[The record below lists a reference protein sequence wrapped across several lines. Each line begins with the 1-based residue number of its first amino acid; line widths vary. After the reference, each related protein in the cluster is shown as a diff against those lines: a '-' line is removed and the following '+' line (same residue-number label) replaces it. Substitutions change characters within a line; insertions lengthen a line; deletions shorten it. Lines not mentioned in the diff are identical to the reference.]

1 MKKGTLY
8 TLALLLLPALFMAGC
23 KKDLALK
30 NLNTLT
36 DSAAHHITVSTMTT
50 GYYSFVAPG
59 GNGSVYILR
68 GYADTIYKVD
78 STGNKAVFYTPPA
91 PTVAD
96 TAINILTALTTDSSG
111 NVYTLSFS
119 KLAAKIIKI
128 SPAGSATTYIDNL
141 VSYKDAGGII
151 NIKIDNAGNIY
162 FTNYNGI
169 YKAIPGGTI
178 SQISTVQTASFAIDD
193 AGDLIIAH
201 DNTIGKIPPG
211 GTETIIAGTGA
222 YGSTDGPAAT
232 ATFNIIHE
240 ITCNNKGNI
249 FVSEVK
255 GGNTNQIRVIT
266 NTNKVYTLISSLTGH
281 VDGPINIAKI
291 GTPSFLVTDAAGN
304 LYFSE
309 GNNDGGSASNDI
321 RKITFK

>member
-8 TLALLLLPALFMAGC
+8 TLALLLLSVFIIDGC

-30 NLNTLT
+30 KLNTLT

-50 GYYSFVAPG
+50 GYYNLVAPG

-78 STGNKAVFYTPPA
+78 SAGNKTVFYTPA
-91 PTVAD
+91 AVD
-96 TAINILTALTTDSSG
+96 TAVNMLTALTTDSSG

-141 VSYKDAGGII
+141 VAYKNAGGII
-151 NIKIDNAGNIY
+151 NIVIDNSGNIY
-162 FTNYNGI
+162 FANYNGI
-169 YKAIPGGTI
+169 YKAVPGGAI
-178 SQISTVQTASFAIDD
+178 SQISTEQTASIAIDD

-201 DNTIGKIPPG
+201 DNTIGKITPG
-211 GTETIIAGTGA
+211 GTETIIAGTGS
-222 YGSTDGPAAT
+222 YGSADGPVAT

-240 ITCNNKGNI
+240 IACDNKGNI

-255 GGNTNQIRVIT
+255 NGNTNQIRVIT
-266 NTNKVYTLISSLTGH
+266 NANKVYTLISSLTGH
-281 VDGPINIAKI
+281 VDGPISIAKI

-309 GNNDGGSASNDI
+309 GNNDGGPASNDI

>member
-8 TLALLLLPALFMAGC
+8 TLALLLLSVFFIDSC
-23 KKDLALK
+23 KKDFAVK
-30 NLNTLT
+30 KLNTLT

-50 GYYSFVAPG
+50 GYYSLVAPG

-78 STGNKAVFYTPPA
+78 STGNKTVFYTPPA

-96 TAINILTALTTDSSG
+96 TAINLLTALTTDSSG

-128 SPAGSATTYIDNL
+128 SPTGSATTYVDNL

-151 NIKIDNAGNIY
+151 NIKIDNTGNIY

-169 YKAIPGGTI
+169 YKAVPGGAI
-178 SQISTVQTASFAIDD
+178 SQISTIQTASFAIND

-211 GTETIIAGTGA
+211 GTETIIAGTGS

-240 ITCNNKGNI
+240 ITCDNKGNI
-249 FVSEVK
+249 FVSEIK
-255 GGNTNQIRVIT
+255 DGYTNQIRVIT
-266 NTNKVYTLISSLTGH
+266 SNNIVYTLISSLTGH
-281 VDGPINIAKI
+281 VDGAINIAKI
-291 GTPSFLVTDAAGN
+291 GTPSFLVTD
-304 LYFSE
+304 LPVICIFLKE
-309 GNNDGGSASNDI
+309 LI
-321 RKITFK
+321 

>member
-8 TLALLLLPALFMAGC
+8 SLALLLLSVFILDGC

-30 NLNTLT
+30 KLNTLT
-36 DSAAHHITVSTMTT
+36 DSAAHHITVSTLTT
-50 GYYSFVAPG
+50 GYYNLVAPG

-68 GYADTIYKVD
+68 GYTDTIYKVD
-78 STGNKAVFYTPPA
+78 TAGNKTVFYTPTA
-91 PTVAD
+91 ID
-96 TAINILTALTTDSSG
+96 TAVNMLTALTTDSSG
-111 NVYTLSFS
+111 NIYTLSFS
-119 KLAAKIIKI
+119 KLSAKIIKI

-141 VSYKDAGGII
+141 VAYKNAGGII
-151 NIKIDNAGNIY
+151 NIQIDNAGNIY

-169 YKAIPGGTI
+169 YKAVPGGAI
-178 SQISTVQTASFAIDD
+178 SQISTEQTASFAIDD

-201 DNTIGKIPPG
+201 DNTIGKITPG
-211 GTETIIAGTGA
+211 GTETTIAGTGS

-240 ITCNNKGNI
+240 IACDNKGNI

-255 GGNTNQIRVIT
+255 NGNTNQIRVIT

-281 VDGPINIAKI
+281 VDGPISIAKI

-309 GNNDGGSASNDI
+309 GNNDGGPASNDI